1 MEKFIKCLVKAILA
15 GMLIGLGATTNLYLK
30 TIGLNFLGSVM
41 FTFGLICIC
50 FFDLNLYTGKIGFF
64 FDNDKEFKINI
75 LTIILGNIIG
85 ASLFGFMMHV
95 CKPFDLN
102 VYASFVNAKVIDF
115 ANFDIMWLIKF
126 FLNAVLAGILVYLAV
141 IAFKRFSNPIMEV
154 LGIVFAIS
162 IMVLLKGEHSIANVV
177 YYSLFYDSINHIGVI
192 TSFIIAALGNAVG
205 SIVLHLLF
213 KVADKK
219 IVKKEEISK

>member
-1 MEKFIKCLVKAILA
+1 MKKFIKCLFKAILA

-30 TIGLNFLGSVM
+30 TINLNFIGSVM

-64 FDNDKEFKINI
+64 FDNDKEFKLNI

-85 ASLFGFMMHV
+85 ASLFGLLIHV
-95 CKPFDLN
+95 CKPFDLS
-102 VYASFVNAKVIDF
+102 VYSDFVNAKVIDF
-115 ANFDIMWLIKF
+115 NNFDIMWLIKF
-126 FLNAVLAGILVYLAV
+126 FLNAVLAGILVYIAV
-141 IAFKRFSNPIMEV
+141 ISFKRLENPIMKT
-154 LGIVFAIS
+154 LGIIFSIS

-177 YYSLFYDSINHIGVI
+177 YYSLFFDSINHIGVI
-192 TSFIIAALGNAVG
+192 TSFVIAALGNAIG
-205 SIVLHLLF
+205 SIILHLLF